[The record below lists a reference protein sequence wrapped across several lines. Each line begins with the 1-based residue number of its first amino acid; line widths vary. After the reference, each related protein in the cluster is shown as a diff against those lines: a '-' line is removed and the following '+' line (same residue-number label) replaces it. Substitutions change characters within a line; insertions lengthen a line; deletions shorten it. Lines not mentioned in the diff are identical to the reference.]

1 MNEYLRAKDTISGKD
16 GEATIKLDG
25 NVYYLFSCKKVE
37 AKIKKTKSDVKVIG
51 ARATQKKAG
60 GYEGT
65 GTLDVYDVS
74 SLMRRLMI
82 QYMKTGKDFFF
93 DLTIRNNDET
103 SDFGAQTVTL
113 FNCNLDEI
121 VLAQL
126 DADSDSLEA
135 SYPFTFEDA
144 DLGEEFNNPNF

>member
-16 GEATIKLDG
+16 GEASIKING
-25 NVYYLFSCKKVE
+25 NVYYLFSCKKIE
-37 AKIKKTKSDVKVIG
+37 AKIKKTKADIKVIG
-51 ARATQKKAG
+51 ARGTQKKAG

-74 SLMRRLMI
+74 SMMRRLMI

-93 DLTIRNNDET
+93 DLTIRNNDE
-103 SDFGAQTVTL
+103 SSSFGAQTVTL

-126 DADSDSLEA
+126 DAESDALEA

-144 DLGEEFNNPNF
+144 DLGEEFSNSNF

>member
-1 MNEYLRAKDTISGKD
+1 MGEYLKAKDTISGKA

-25 NVYYLFSCKKVE
+25 NVYYLFSCKKIE

-51 ARATQKKAG
+51 ARGTQKKAG
-60 GYEGT
+60 GYEGS

-74 SLMRRLMI
+74 SVMRRLAI
-82 QYMKTGKDFFF
+82 KYMKTGKDFFF
-93 DLTIRNNDET
+93 DITIRNNDET
-103 SDFGAQTVTL
+103 SDYGSQTVTL
-113 FNCNLDEI
+113 YDCNLDEV

-126 DADSDSLEA
+126 DADSDALEA

-144 DLGEEFNNPNF
+144 DLGEEFSNDNF